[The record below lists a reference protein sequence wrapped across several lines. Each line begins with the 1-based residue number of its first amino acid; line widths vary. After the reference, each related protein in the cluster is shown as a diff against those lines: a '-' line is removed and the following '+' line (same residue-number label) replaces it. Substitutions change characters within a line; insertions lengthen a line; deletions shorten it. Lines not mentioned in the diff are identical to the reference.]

1 RGKFMDRNKLIRLF
15 ESISLSINIEDIELN
30 LPIAF
35 SARYDLAKAS
45 ISDVRFEFML
55 IKEKRHGS
63 IESFIK
69 QAERISKEVN
79 KPYILV
85 FSEIESKTRS
95 LLLKARIPFVDYK
108 GNFFIPDLGLVL
120 NKELPIF
127 KEQQF
132 SPSEQLV
139 IIYLLLKDYRAIN
152 PEQISFSTGVSVP
165 TVYRALKTFVARNW
179 LQSGYGEYSFK
190 KEPIEV
196 YNESSKVM
204 INPVKRKVFVDFDHF
219 ETLKKET
226 YLINNMKL
234 AGLAAL
240 SNVSMLSKPASTYA
254 VSNKIFNKLIKENSL
269 NKKFIFEK
277 QIGNS
282 IEIQL
287 WKYDPFTIN
296 DKEGVDPISL
306 FLSLRDV
313 NDPRVEI
320 ELDNLNN
327 NIKLNLEERHAY

>member
-1 RGKFMDRNKLIRLF
+1 
-15 ESISLSINIEDIELN
+15 
-30 LPIAF
+30 
-35 SARYDLAKAS
+35 
-45 ISDVRFEFML
+45 
-55 IKEKRHGS
+55 
-63 IESFIK
+63 
-69 QAERISKEVN
+69 
-79 KPYILV
+79 
-85 FSEIESKTRS
+85 
-95 LLLKARIPFVDYK
+95 
-108 GNFFIPDLGLVL
+108 
-120 NKELPIF
+120 
-127 KEQQF
+127 
-132 SPSEQLV
+132 
-139 IIYLLLKDYRAIN
+139 
-152 PEQISFSTGVSVP
+152 
-165 TVYRALKTFVARNW
+165 
-179 LQSGYGEYSFK
+179 
-190 KEPIEV
+190 
-196 YNESSKVM
+196 M